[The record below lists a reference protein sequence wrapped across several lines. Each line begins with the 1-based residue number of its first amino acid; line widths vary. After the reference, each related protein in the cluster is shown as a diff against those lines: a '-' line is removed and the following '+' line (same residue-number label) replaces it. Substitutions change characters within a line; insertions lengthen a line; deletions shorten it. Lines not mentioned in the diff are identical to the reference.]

1 MATTTRTRE
10 DWLRAAR
17 LALLNPGPGGVSV
30 EALARALKVTK
41 GSFYWHFTDRRE
53 LMEALLREWEEE
65 AQILTDALKS
75 ADPIAALP
83 AIVEELGRRNLASER
98 GDSPSDAAIFS
109 WAAVD
114 SHVALRTQR
123 AERERMRLFRQLTGR
138 GDLADL
144 FYYAYHGFLLRRRRV
159 PAAAADWASLS
170 RLILQVFSRTARKK
184 QKARPP
190 SRTTRLASI
199 AGVVGLAFLL
209 LPGCTSMRIVRH
221 RDPAADRPRE
231 LLKMRSGIASPRTNG
246 GLMHDFRSDDARFF
260 YTTNRESQ
268 LKKQRREDPP
278 GARWAYKDSDTEAL
292 AWALERATHQPLA
305 QQLEQGIWRPI
316 GAEHDA
322 SWDLDHENGRESASS
337 GLNATA
343 RDLARFGRLY
353 LDDGM
358 AGGQQVVPRE

>member
-1 MATTTRTRE
+1 
-10 DWLRAAR
+10 
-17 LALLNPGPGGVSV
+17 
-30 EALARALKVTK
+30 
-41 GSFYWHFTDRRE
+41 
-53 LMEALLREWEEE
+53 MEALLREWEEE

-231 LLKMRSGIASPRTNG
+231 IFPQREVHKPERSTPWIVAAPAQVDFDTVLVRDVDLAMRPLSEYLERRKVRAFVVIRDDTILYERYREGYGPSTTSSSFSVAKSVTSALLGRALASGAIRSLDDPVTAYVPGLAGTPAYSGVTLRQLLTMRSGIDQSREPAEETA
-246 GLMHDFRSDDARFF
+246 ARG
-260 YTTNRESQ
+260 
-268 LKKQRREDPP
+268 P
-278 GARWAYKDSDTEAL
+278 
-292 AWALERATHQPLA
+292 
-305 QQLEQGIWRPI
+305 
-316 GAEHDA
+316 
-322 SWDLDHENGRESASS
+322 
-337 GLNATA
+337 
-343 RDLARFGRLY
+343 
-353 LDDGM
+353 
-358 AGGQQVVPRE
+358 AGGALGVQGQ